1 MVRALQC
8 LFAQKTLGRL
18 VASIGLLIGQL
29 PVVGGC
35 LVLSAVGDA
44 ASEKRQE
51 RKPPKVRKR
60 DIQIT
65 ELSFVNGCRVRT
77 IRTSSDRLP
86 ACIFD
91 IRLAR

>member
-1 MVRALQC
+1 MLRALQC

-44 ASEKRQE
+44 ASEKRQKRTLSALQE
-51 RKPPKVRKR
+51 R
-60 DIQIT
+60 DI
-65 ELSFVNGCRVRT
+65 E
-77 IRTSSDRLP
+77 
-86 ACIFD
+86 
-91 IRLAR
+91 ARRGSGY